1 MYRILVPIDSS
12 EARTTAQVEAVSALP
27 HGSDSVEVTLLRV
40 FADQEAAENTSVM
53 QLSTGKMAEE
63 RLTASGLAVETMAR
77 HGDPAEQILNAAAE
91 IDADLIVLGG
101 RKRSPLGSLVFGSV
115 SQAVTLDATRPV
127 VITGGI
133 EESEPREGTT
143 TAAQREEPSHRCQNC
158 GEVYYK
164 APSEP
169 ITRCRSCG
177 SSRIQ
182 PIE

>member
-12 EARTTAQVEAVSALP
+12 EARTTAQVAAVSTLP
-27 HGSDSVEVTLLRV
+27 NATDAVEVTLLRV
-40 FADQEAAENTSVM
+40 FADREAAEKTSVV
-53 QLSTGKMAEE
+53 QLSTGKMAQE
-63 RLTASGLAVETMAR
+63 RLTANGLTVETMVR
-77 HGDPAEQILNAAAE
+77 HGDAAEEILNAAAE

-101 RKRSPLGSLVFGSV
+101 RKRSSLGSLIFGSV
-115 SQAVTLDATRPV
+115 SQAVMLDAARPV

-133 EESEPREGTT
+133 EESEPSEDAT

-182 PIE
+182 PVE